1 MTSSG
6 FGGAT
11 GNPTNERGSGVPSA
25 QVPDRLINKPQKRDN
40 YSIARYLENSDGTP
54 NTTITEEQI
63 KSLIEQEVEK
73 NIDRLAEYYHKK
85 YPTFDITGG
94 HDLVKHDLSEY
105 QMSTKSAQTILFTN
119 TGNAKILGNASVEVI
134 SNGKKSGGGGFDPKG
149 EAGIVL
155 YAKDGIIHI
164 ESANGT
170 VFVKAAK
177 DINLQ
182 AGGDIK
188 LDATGNIDIKAGK
201 DMITNVDVDSSEN
214 VQGSKL
220 VYADGGLTLHS
231 EKHDI
236 ETSSGTDEAL
246 YSDHP
251 DLKTEWD
258 TISKLRED

>member
-1 MTSSG
+1 MTSSSDLPR
-6 FGGAT
+6 T
-11 GNPTNERGSGVPSA
+11 SLRDEVLSSG
-25 QVPDRLINKPQKRDN
+25 QVPERIINKPEKRDN
-40 YSIARYLENSDGTP
+40 YSIARYATNSDGTP

-63 KSLIEQEVEK
+63 KLLVEQEVEK

-85 YPTFDITGG
+85 YPTFDIAGG
-94 HDLVKHDLSEY
+94 HDLAQHDLSEY

-119 TGNAKILGNASVEVI
+119 TGNAKILGNASVEII
-134 SNGKKSGGGGFDPKG
+134 SNGKKSGGGGFDDDA

-155 YAKDGIIHI
+155 YAKDGVIHI
-164 ESANGT
+164 ESVSGT
-170 VFVKAAK
+170 VFVRAAK

-182 AGGDIK
+182 AGGDIN
-188 LDATGNIDIKAGK
+188 LDAGGNIDIKAGK
-201 DMITNVDVDSSEN
+201 DMITNVDVDSTEN

-258 TISKLRED
+258 KISKLRDD